1 MWCKGIHTTVRWGF
15 SAGVLVTLLA
25 CQQLPSSEPE
35 LVRKNKT
42 PVLPAACDCPEPAP
56 APVCP
61 ELPKAKPR
69 ATSCPPAGPLMPAS
83 LRNKMILGEAEFA
96 YLETAEVKMRARID
110 SGAET
115 SSLHA
120 ENIERFERDGES
132 WVRFSTRSQEQAE
145 PVVLELPVT
154 RRLRI
159 KSTNETLDRRPVVEV
174 NVRIGKH
181 TERIEVSLVD
191 RGHFEFPLLI
201 GRNFLKGIA
210 VVDVSQAYIQ
220 GK

>member
-1 MWCKGIHTTVRWGF
+1 
-15 SAGVLVTLLA
+15 
-25 CQQLPSSEPE
+25 
-35 LVRKNKT
+35 
-42 PVLPAACDCPEPAP
+42 
-56 APVCP
+56 
-61 ELPKAKPR
+61 
-69 ATSCPPAGPLMPAS
+69 MPAS